1 MSAEAERTRVGAEP
15 LAPVGAFSSP
25 AALAILHQLTALG
38 RAIAQARSLDDIL
51 QIAATQ
57 AANVLGAD
65 QTVLMLV
72 GDDGQA
78 HPRAVHG
85 VDAVVAAAFVG
96 PLDERLLQRLEA
108 VLTDDS
114 SRVFMAVPL
123 IVQDEVTGLLAV
135 TREGETPW
143 TAMDEATL
151 AAFAD
156 QSAAPIEIARLSEQV
171 RQARLVADNLRLHQA
186 ERVARAELDAERTRL
201 STVLENLPA
210 GVVFAEAPSGRVTF
224 ANRAAARLLGLPE
237 GLDPEP
243 TLALLS
249 ECLHVKGRPDGS
261 GESPLT
267 RALRGGET
275 VAGEDVQYDRADGT
289 PATFNMNA
297 AAIRDAGGTIVAAV
311 STFADVTQ
319 QRLVQQHL
327 QQIQRMDAV
336 GRLAGG
342 VAHEANNQMQIV
354 LSAAAFVLHRADVPE
369 EVREDIEQIKR
380 AGERTAAVT
389 SQLLSFSR
397 RQIVR
402 PELLSVDR
410 VVTTLAPALRHML
423 GRSCTLDVRLASGG
437 AMVRADQGQLEQ
449 ALINL
454 TMNARD
460 AMPDGGR
467 FTLETRPVELG
478 DDVAGTRSGF
488 TIRPGSYLL
497 LTCTDTGAGM
507 DPDTLAHLF
516 EPFFTTKTN
525 GKGTGLGLATVY
537 GIIKQMGGYVWANS
551 APGQGATFVV
561 HLPIVKDAKVPR
573 PVEAA
578 PIKPVAGEVIL
589 VVEDTPAVLAMTVR
603 VLRAAGYDVIEAANG
618 TLALERLERHT
629 GRVDLLVT
637 DVDLSDDAFDGI
649 ELATRVRRQFPSLP
663 VVFMSGHPGE
673 AAGER
678 ALQHLRSS
686 FLTKPFAPD
695 TLARCVRTLLDK
707 GDTRR

>member
-1 MSAEAERTRVGAEP
+1 MSTEAERSPAGAEP
-15 LAPVGAFSSP
+15 MGSDGAFESP

-78 HPRAVHG
+78 RPRAVHG
-85 VDAVVAAAFVG
+85 VDAAVAGAFVG
-96 PLDERLLQRLEA
+96 TLDERLLQRLEA
-108 VLTDDS
+108 ELIADTP
-114 SRVFMAVPL
+114 RVFMAVPL

-135 TREGETPW
+135 TRKGTTPW
-143 TAMDEATL
+143 TPMEVTTL

-186 ERVARAELDAERTRL
+186 ERVARAELDAERSRL
-201 STVLENLPA
+201 ATVLENLPA
-210 GVVFAEAPSGRVTF
+210 GVVFVEASSGHVTF

-237 GLDPEP
+237 GLEHAPALE
-243 TLALLS
+243 LLS
-249 ECLHVKGRPDGS
+249 QCLQVKEQADGS
-261 GESPLT
+261 GEWPLA
-267 RALRGGET
+267 RALRAGET
-275 VAGEDVQYDRADGT
+275 VASEDVHCVRADGT
-289 PATFNMNA
+289 PATLNMNA

-319 QRLVQQHL
+319 QRVVQRHL
-327 QQIQRMDAV
+327 QQIQRMEAV

-354 LSAAAFVLHRADVPE
+354 LSAADFVLRRADLPG
-369 EVREDIEQIKR
+369 EVREDLEQIKR

-397 RQIVR
+397 RQMVR
-402 PELLSVDR
+402 PELLAVDR
-410 VVTTLAPALRHML
+410 VVTTLAPALRRTL
-423 GRSCTLDVRLASGG
+423 GRSCSLELRLASGG
-437 AMVRADQGQLEQ
+437 ALVRADQGQLEQ

-478 DDVAGTRSGF
+478 TDIAGTPVGF

-497 LTCTDTGAGM
+497 LTCTDTGVGM
-507 DPDTLAHLF
+507 DPDTLGHLF
-516 EPFFTTKTN
+516 EPFFTTKTD

-537 GIIKQMGGYVWANS
+537 GIIKQVGGYVWANS
-551 APGQGATFVV
+551 APGQGATFLV
-561 HLPIVKDAKVPR
+561 HLPIVKDAEIPG
-573 PVEAA
+573 PAEGT
-578 PIKPVAGEVIL
+578 PIQPVAGEVVL
-589 VVEDTPAVLAMTVR
+589 VVEDTPAVLAMTAR
-603 VLRAAGYDVIEAANG
+603 ILRAAGYGVIEAANG
-618 TLALERLERHT
+618 TVALGLLERHA
-629 GRVDLLVT
+629 GPVDLLVT
-637 DVDLSDDAFDGI
+637 DVDLSEDDFDGI
-649 ELATRVRRQFPSLP
+649 ELVSRVRRRFPSLP

-678 ALQHLRSS
+678 ALQHPRSS
-686 FLTKPFAPD
+686 FLMKPFTPN
-695 TLARCVRTLLDK
+695 TLARCVRTLLDN
-707 GDTRR
+707 GDMVR